1 MVRSALWVSSVS
13 VLTASKPRNEY
24 AATAAPA
31 ASAENPPSPVNGRS
45 DRSDCESPTRWV
57 IVSTTKIT
65 KIKSWKVISTKF
77 VRSAT

>member
-24 AATAAPA
+24 AAPA